1 MPRDVA
7 FLENVS
13 IGLARV
19 RAEFTVDG
27 KWVTELMI
35 QLEVFHLGE
44 WMAARRYDDAH
55 GQPHLDILNPEGRIV
70 EKTWL
75 ECSRNEAVTMALED
89 FDQNWEKYVDEFRE
103 W

>member
-35 QLEVFHLGE
+35 QLEVFHTG
-44 WMAARRYDDAH
+44 
-55 GQPHLDILNPEGRIV
+55 
-70 EKTWL
+70 
-75 ECSRNEAVTMALED
+75 
-89 FDQNWEKYVDEFRE
+89 
-103 W
+103 